1 MDYINVESFEFK
13 NFSFIKK
20 EEYISVLNNYFLYL
34 DNHIIDENIDI
45 LDEDIASVL
54 LVINTFFDYFKDK
67 DYWIDKIFYLIKKV
81 EKIFKNKSLNS
92 LGFFGGFSDLEYAVY
107 IVSQKLGLFKNFY
120 NYIND
125 VYLELV
131 LLKLK
136 FAKKNIDNLKIL
148 DYDFIFGFAGIG
160 YNILKK
166 EFLNEKETKIIFEI
180 STYLTDLCSDYNYK
194 GFMLPKFHIKSEN
207 QIRDDEKIDFK
218 NGNINYGF
226 SHGMGAVLL
235 FLSKSYSLGY
245 ISDIKKIE
253 YIFKLYEKN
262 EILRDGYFMW
272 STQQSFEEF
281 INNETNDFYRSDKAS
296 FCYGYLG
303 ITSALLKSCEYI
315 KNIDILEKYK
325 NNLKNILRYKNI
337 EEFNLSNVIICHGF
351 SYLLLVYQKYDNQN
365 KVKIKEIYDKIM
377 LFYDEKFELGFLG
390 KDVVIVENREVVVES
405 FGLSLLE
412 GSSGIILA
420 LASFFIDVREFVFH
434 IGL

>member
-1 MDYINVESFEFK
+1 MK
-13 NFSFIKK
+13 
-20 EEYISVLNNYFLYL
+20 
-34 DNHIIDENIDI
+34 
-45 LDEDIASVL
+45 
-54 LVINTFFDYFKDK
+54 
-67 DYWIDKIFYLIKKV
+67 
-81 EKIFKNKSLNS
+81 
-92 LGFFGGFSDLEYAVY
+92 
-107 IVSQKLGLFKNFY
+107 
-120 NYIND
+120 
-125 VYLELV
+125 
-131 LLKLK
+131 
-136 FAKKNIDNLKIL
+136 
-148 DYDFIFGFAGIG
+148 
-160 YNILKK
+160 
-166 EFLNEKETKIIFEI
+166 
-180 STYLTDLCSDYNYK
+180 
-194 GFMLPKFHIKSEN
+194 
-207 QIRDDEKIDFK
+207 
-218 NGNINYGF
+218 
-226 SHGMGAVLL
+226 
-235 FLSKSYSLGY
+235 
-245 ISDIKKIE
+245 
-253 YIFKLYEKN
+253 KN